1 LISEKIDVLI
11 IGAGPAGLS
20 AAIYASRRGLRTV
33 VLEKQFAGGR
43 MTMAHLI
50 ENYPGFPQAITGT
63 KLTNLMIE
71 QVKDLGGEIRYEEV
85 VSLQLDN
92 ASKIIITKS
101 NKYEAS
107 AVILATGTQRKKLM
121 IPGEQEFIGRG
132 VSYCAFCDA
141 PFFKGKNV
149 VVVGNNK
156 EAIDDVMMLSDIA
169 SKVLVIPNS
178 SEADF
183 LKESLSQLS
192 KKDKIELIED
202 GRIHAIKGET
212 TVNAVDVETITS
224 KLRISTSAVFISIG
238 YVPTTELI
246 RSSGVEVDDRGCV
259 IVDRKQRTN
268 VENVFAAG
276 DCTCGGMQVATSIG
290 EGAMAS
296 ITAILSI
303 KQ

>member
-33 VLEKQFAGGR
+33 ILEKQFAGGR

-50 ENYPGFPQAITGT
+50 ENYPGFPEAITGT

-71 QVKDLGGEIRYEEV
+71 QVKNLGGEIRYEEV

-92 ASKIIITKS
+92 APKIIITKS

-178 SEADF
+178 SEAEF
-183 LKESLSQLS
+183 LKEPFSRLS
-192 KKDKIELIED
+192 KKDKIELIEE
-202 GRIHAIKGET
+202 GRIHSIKGET
-212 TVNAVDVETITS
+212 TVNAVEVETITS
-224 KLRISTSAVFISIG
+224 KLRIPTSAVFISVG

>member
-1 LISEKIDVLI
+1 LTSEKIDVLI

-20 AAIYASRRGLRTV
+20 AAIYTSRRGLRTV
-33 VLEKQFAGGR
+33 ILEKQFAGGR

-50 ENYPGFPQAITGT
+50 ENYPGFPEAITGT

-71 QVKDLGGEIRYEEV
+71 QVKNLGGEIRYEEV
-85 VSLQLDN
+85 ISLQLDN
-92 ASKIIITKS
+92 APKIIITKS

-107 AVILATGTQRKKLM
+107 AVILTTGTQRKKLM

-178 SEADF
+178 SEAEF
-183 LKESLSQLS
+183 LKESFSRLRE
-192 KKDKIELIED
+192 KDKIEIIED
-202 GRIHAIKGET
+202 GRIHSIKGET
-212 TVNAVDVETITS
+212 TVNAVEVETITG
-224 KLRISTSAVFISIG
+224 KLRIPTSAVFISVG

-268 VENVFAAG
+268 LENVFAAG

>member
-1 LISEKIDVLI
+1 LTSEKVDILI

-20 AAIYASRRGLRTV
+20 AGIYASRRGLRTV

-43 MTMAHLI
+43 MIMAHLI
-50 ENYPGFPQAITGT
+50 ENYPGFTEAITGT
-63 KLTNLMIE
+63 KLANLMI
-71 QVKDLGGEIRYEEV
+71 QQLQKLGGEIRYEEV
-85 VSLQLDN
+85 ASLQLDD
-92 ASKIIITKS
+92 APKIVTTKS

-107 AVILATGTQRKKLM
+107 AVILATGAQRKKLM
-121 IPGEQEFIGRG
+121 VQGEQEFIGRG

-141 PFFKGKNV
+141 PFFKGKDV

-156 EAIDDVMMLSDIA
+156 ESVEDVVMLSDVA
-169 SKVLVIPNS
+169 FKVYVIPNS
-178 SEADF
+178 SEIEF
-183 LKESLSQLS
+183 LKDSLSQLN

-202 GRIHAIKGET
+202 GRIRSIKGEI
-212 TVNAVDVETITS
+212 TVNAVEVETITS
-224 KLRISTSAVFISIG
+224 KLLIPTSAVFISVG

-246 RSSGVEVDDRGCV
+246 RSSGVEVDERGCV
-259 IVDRKQRTN
+259 IVDRKQKTN
-268 VENVFAAG
+268 LENVFAAG

>member
-1 LISEKIDVLI
+1 MTSEKIDILI

-20 AAIYASRRGLRTV
+20 AGIYASRRGLRTV

-43 MTMAHLI
+43 MIMAHLI
-50 ENYPGFPQAITGT
+50 ENYPGFTEAITGT
-63 KLTNLMIE
+63 KLANLMI
-71 QVKDLGGEIRYEEV
+71 QQLQKLGGEIRYEEV
-85 VSLQLDN
+85 ASLQLDD
-92 ASKIIITKS
+92 APKIVTTKS

-107 AVILATGTQRKKLM
+107 AVILATGAQRKKLM
-121 IPGEQEFIGRG
+121 VQGEQEFIGRG

-141 PFFKGKNV
+141 PFFKGKDV

-156 EAIDDVMMLSDIA
+156 ESVEDMVMLSDVA
-169 SKVLVIPNS
+169 FKVYVIPNS
-178 SEADF
+178 SEIEF
-183 LKESLSQLS
+183 LKDSLSQLN

-202 GRIHAIKGET
+202 GMIRSIKGEI
-212 TVNAVDVETITS
+212 TVNAVEVETITS
-224 KLRISTSAVFISIG
+224 KLLIPTSAVFISVG

-246 RSSGVEVDDRGCV
+246 RSSGVEVDERGCV
-259 IVDRKQRTN
+259 IVDRKQKTN
-268 VENVFAAG
+268 LENVFAAG

>member
-1 LISEKIDVLI
+1 MISEKIDVLI

-20 AAIYASRRGLRTV
+20 AAIYTSRRGLRTV
-33 VLEKQFAGGR
+33 ILEKQFAGGR
-43 MTMAHLI
+43 MSMAHLI
-50 ENYPGFPQAITGT
+50 ENYPGFPEAITGT

-71 QVKDLGGEIRYEEV
+71 QVKNLGGEIRYEEV
-85 VSLQLDN
+85 ISLQLDN
-92 ASKIIITKS
+92 APKIIITKS

-107 AVILATGTQRKKLM
+107 AVILTTGTQRKKLM

-178 SEADF
+178 SEAEF
-183 LKESLSQLS
+183 LKESFSRLS
-192 KKDKIELIED
+192 KKDKIEIIED
-202 GRIHAIKGET
+202 GRIHSIKGET
-212 TVNAVDVETITS
+212 TVNAVEVETITS
-224 KLRISTSAVFISIG
+224 KLRIPTSAVFISVG

-268 VENVFAAG
+268 LENVFAAG

>member
-20 AAIYASRRGLRTV
+20 AAIYTSRRGLRTV
-33 VLEKQFAGGR
+33 ILEKQFAGGR

-50 ENYPGFPQAITGT
+50 ENYPGFPEAITGT

-71 QVKDLGGEIRYEEV
+71 QVKNLGGEIRYEEV
-85 VSLQLDN
+85 ISLQLDN
-92 ASKIIITKS
+92 APKIIITKS

-107 AVILATGTQRKKLM
+107 AVILTTGTQRKKLM

-132 VSYCAFCDA
+132 VSYCACCDA

-178 SEADF
+178 SEAEF
-183 LKESLSQLS
+183 LKESFSRLS
-192 KKDKIELIED
+192 KKDKIEIIED
-202 GRIHAIKGET
+202 GRIHSIKGET
-212 TVNAVDVETITS
+212 TVNAVEVETITS
-224 KLRISTSAVFISIG
+224 KLRIPTSAVFISVG

-268 VENVFAAG
+268 LENVFAAG

>member
-1 LISEKIDVLI
+1 MISEKIDVLI

-33 VLEKQFAGGR
+33 ILEKQFAGGR

-50 ENYPGFPQAITGT
+50 ENYPGFPEAITGT

-71 QVKDLGGEIRYEEV
+71 QVKNLGGEIRYEEV

-92 ASKIIITKS
+92 APKIIITKS

-178 SEADF
+178 SEAEF
-183 LKESLSQLS
+183 LKEPFSRLS
-192 KKDKIELIED
+192 KKDKIELIEE
-202 GRIHAIKGET
+202 GRIHSIKGET
-212 TVNAVDVETITS
+212 TVNAVEVETITS
-224 KLRISTSAVFISIG
+224 KLRIPTSAVFISVG

>member
-1 LISEKIDVLI
+1 LISEKIDILI

-20 AAIYASRRGLRTV
+20 AAIYTSRRGLRTV

-50 ENYPGFPQAITGT
+50 ENYPGFPEAITGS
-63 KLTNLMIE
+63 KLADLMIE
-71 QVKDLGGEIRYEEV
+71 QLKNLGGEIRYEEV
-85 VSLQLDN
+85 VSLQLN
-92 ASKIIITKS
+92 SAPKIIITKS
-101 NKYEAS
+101 KKYESS
-107 AVILATGTQRKKLM
+107 AVILATGAQRKKLL

-149 VVVGNNK
+149 VVVGNNE
-156 EAIDDVMMLSDIA
+156 EAIEDLMMLSDIA
-169 SKVLVIPNS
+169 SKVSIIPNS
-178 SEADF
+178 SEVEF
-183 LKESLSQLS
+183 LKDSLSQLNNEN
-192 KKDKIELIED
+192 KIELIED
-202 GRIHAIKGET
+202 GRIHSIKGET
-212 TVNAVDVETITS
+212 TVEAVEVETFTS
-224 KLRISTSAVFISIG
+224 KLLIPTSAVFISVG

-268 VENVFAAG
+268 LENVFAAG
-276 DCTCGGMQVATSIG
+276 DCTCGGMQVATSVG

-303 KQ
+303 K

>member
-1 LISEKIDVLI
+1 LTSEKVDILI

-20 AAIYASRRGLRTV
+20 AGIYASRRGLRTV
-33 VLEKQFAGGR
+33 VLEKQFVGGR

-50 ENYPGFPQAITGT
+50 ENYPGFPEAITGT

-71 QVKDLGGEIRYEEV
+71 QVKNLGGEIRYEEV

-92 ASKIIITKS
+92 APKIIITKS

-107 AVILATGTQRKKLM
+107 AVILATGTQRKKLV

-178 SEADF
+178 SEAEF
-183 LKESLSQLS
+183 LKESFSRLS
-192 KKDKIELIED
+192 KKDKIEIIED
-202 GRIHAIKGET
+202 GRIHSIKGET
-212 TVNAVDVETITS
+212 TVNAVEVETITS
-224 KLRISTSAVFISIG
+224 KLCIPTSAVFISVG

-268 VENVFAAG
+268 LENVFAAG

>member
-1 LISEKIDVLI
+1 MISEKNDVLI

-50 ENYPGFPQAITGT
+50 ENYPGFPESITGSE
-63 KLTNLMIE
+63 LADLMIE
-71 QVKDLGGEIRYEEV
+71 QVKNLGGEIRHEEV
-85 VSLQLDN
+85 VSLQLN
-92 ASKIIITKS
+92 SSPKIVITKS
-101 NKYEAS
+101 KKYESS
-107 AVILATGTQRKKLM
+107 AVILATGTQRKKLL
-121 IPGEQEFIGRG
+121 IPGEEEFIGRG

-149 VVVGNNK
+149 IVVGNNE
-156 EAIDDVMMLSDIA
+156 EAIGDVMMLSDIA
-169 SKVLVIPNS
+169 SKISIIPNS
-178 SEADF
+178 SEVEF
-183 LKESLSQLS
+183 LKDSLSELNITN
-192 KKDKIELIED
+192 KIELIED
-202 GRIHAIKGET
+202 GRIHSIKGET
-212 TVNAVDVETITS
+212 TVEAVEVETITS
-224 KLRISTSAVFISIG
+224 KLIIPTSAVFISVG
-238 YVPTTELI
+238 YVPMTELI
-246 RSSGVEVDDRGCV
+246 RSSGVEIDDRGCV

-268 VENVFAAG
+268 LENVFAAG

-303 KQ
+303 K